1 MRAEGPRDN
10 KKILMI
16 TLSVWTG
23 GTSNVL
29 TRRKKEKKTKTK
41 QPVRVEIIDPERIGK
56 EKKMF

>member
-1 MRAEGPRDN
+1 MRADGPRDN

-29 TRRKKEKKTKTK
+29 TRRKKEKKTK